1 MFNTTNNKTSSKTI
15 LNTPANGIIQK
26 SNEKSFFLRM
36 HQNSKL
42 ADILFVEKPE
52 YNDKEIVV
60 LQVLLTHDGW
70 FLVEFVEKDEL

>member
-1 MFNTTNNKTSSKTI
+1 MFNTTNNTNKTV

-42 ADILFVEKPE
+42 ADRLFVKNPT
-52 YNDKEIVV
+52 YNDKYVVV
-60 LQVLLTHDGW
+60 LQVLLTHDDW
-70 FLVEFVEKDEL
+70 FLVEFVEKEHL

>member
-1 MFNTTNNKTSSKTI
+1 MFNTTNNHSKTI

-26 SNEKSFFLRM
+26 SNAESFFLRM

-42 ADILFVEKPE
+42 ADRLFVEEPE
-52 YNDKEIVV
+52 YNGKRVVV
-60 LQVLLTHDGW
+60 LQVLLTHDEW